1 MAEVKKMNILT
12 EDVNGE
18 NIQDVIANSSKVTEE
33 IAEEAAKKIAERRKE
48 KLTRDLVNVVQKSE
62 YTVSSAVLQVRR
74 SNRTNQRIKQYL
86 KDLAALKEDVVNG
99 KKPVSAW
106 EEEARNLKKQYDK
119 DLIEIGK
126 DIDKS
131 LGELNGLF
139 PDSWNWRYNELVPG
153 INKQLIQNK

>member
-1 MAEVKKMNILT
+1 MAETKKMNILT

-86 KDLAALKEDVVNG
+86 KDLAVLKEDVVNG
-99 KKPVSAW
+99 NKPVSAW
-106 EEEARNLKKQYDK
+106 EEEARSLKKQYDK

-131 LGELNGLF
+131 LSELNELF

-153 INKQLIQNK
+153 INK

>member
-33 IAEEAAKKIAERRKE
+33 IAEEAAKKIAERRKD
-48 KLTRDLVNVVQKSE
+48 KITRDLVNVVQKSE

-131 LGELNGLF
+131 LSELNELF

-153 INKQLIQNK
+153 INK

>member
-1 MAEVKKMNILT
+1 MAETKKMNILM

-18 NIQDVIANSSKVTEE
+18 NIQDVIANSSKATEE
-33 IAEEAAKKIAERRKE
+33 IAEEAAKKIADRRKE

-131 LGELNGLF
+131 QKELDDLF
-139 PDSWNWRYNELVPG
+139 PDSWSWRYNELVPG
-153 INKQLIQNK
+153 ISR

>member
-48 KLTRDLVNVVQKSE
+48 KLTRDLVAVVQKSE

-119 DLIEIGK
+119 DLIETGK

-131 LGELNGLF
+131 QKELDDLF

-153 INKQLIQNK
+153 ISR

>member
-62 YTVSSAVLQVRR
+62 YTVSSAILQVRR

-131 LGELNGLF
+131 LSELNELF

-153 INKQLIQNK
+153 INK

>member
-12 EDVNGE
+12 EDINGE

-48 KLTRDLVNVVQKSE
+48 KLTKDLVAVVQKSE

-86 KDLAALKEDVVNG
+86 KDLAALKEEIVSG

-106 EEEARNLKKQYDK
+106 KEEAYNLKKQYDK

-131 LGELNGLF
+131 LNELNELF
-139 PDSWNWRYNELVPG
+139 PDSWQWRYDDLVPNT
-153 INKQLIQNK
+153 NK

>member
-1 MAEVKKMNILT
+1 MAETKKMNILM

-86 KDLAALKEDVVNG
+86 KDLATLKEDVVNG

-106 EEEARNLKKQYDK
+106 DEEARNLKKQYDK
-119 DLIEIGK
+119 DLIEVGK

-131 LGELNGLF
+131 QRELDDLF

-153 INKQLIQNK
+153 INK

>member
-48 KLTRDLVNVVQKSE
+48 KLTKDLVTVVQKSE

-86 KDLAALKEDVVNG
+86 KDLAVLKEDVVNG

-119 DLIEIGK
+119 DLIETGK

-131 LGELNGLF
+131 QRELDDLF
-139 PDSWNWRYNELVPG
+139 PDSWSWKYNELVPG
-153 INKQLIQNK
+153 ISR

>member
-1 MAEVKKMNILT
+1 MAEVKKMNILM

-99 KKPVSAW
+99 NKPVSTW

-131 LGELNGLF
+131 LSELNELF
-139 PDSWNWRYNELVPG
+139 PDSWAWRYNELVPG
-153 INKQLIQNK
+153 INK

>member
-1 MAEVKKMNILT
+1 MAEKKMNILM

-48 KLTRDLVNVVQKSE
+48 KLTRALVNVVQKSE

-131 LGELNGLF
+131 LSELNELF

>member
-48 KLTRDLVNVVQKSE
+48 KLTRDLVVVVQKSE

-119 DLIEIGK
+119 DLIETGK

-131 LGELNGLF
+131 RRELDDLF
-139 PDSWNWRYNELVPG
+139 PDSWSWKYNELVPG
-153 INKQLIQNK
+153 INK

>member
-1 MAEVKKMNILT
+1 MAEVKKMNILM

-48 KLTRDLVNVVQKSE
+48 KLTKDLVAVVQKSE

-119 DLIEIGK
+119 DLIETGK
-126 DIDKS
+126 DIDES
-131 LGELNGLF
+131 QRELDNLF

-153 INKQLIQNK
+153 INK

>member
-1 MAEVKKMNILT
+1 MAEVKKMNILL
-12 EDVNGE
+12 EEVNGE

-131 LGELNGLF
+131 LSELNELF

-153 INKQLIQNK
+153 INK

>member
-1 MAEVKKMNILT
+1 MAEVKKMNILM

-48 KLTRDLVNVVQKSE
+48 KLTKDLVAVVQKSE

-119 DLIEIGK
+119 DLIETGK

-131 LGELNGLF
+131 QRELDDLF

-153 INKQLIQNK
+153 ISR

>member
-48 KLTRDLVNVVQKSE
+48 KLTKDLVAVVQKSE
-62 YTVSSAVLQVRR
+62 YTVSSAILQVRR

-131 LGELNGLF
+131 LSELNELF

-153 INKQLIQNK
+153 INK

>member
-1 MAEVKKMNILT
+1 MAEVKKMNILM

-48 KLTRDLVNVVQKSE
+48 KLTKDLVAVVQKSE

-119 DLIEIGK
+119 DLIETGK

-131 LGELNGLF
+131 QRELDNLF

-153 INKQLIQNK
+153 ISR

>member
-1 MAEVKKMNILT
+1 MAETKKMNILM

-48 KLTRDLVNVVQKSE
+48 KLTGALVNVVQKSE

-86 KDLAALKEDVVNG
+86 KDLATLKEDVVNG

-106 EEEARNLKKQYDK
+106 DEEARNLKKQYDK
-119 DLIEIGK
+119 DLIEAGK

-131 LGELNGLF
+131 QRELDDLF

-153 INKQLIQNK
+153 INK

>member
-1 MAEVKKMNILT
+1 MAEVKKMNILM

-48 KLTRDLVNVVQKSE
+48 KLTKDLVAVVQKSE

-119 DLIEIGK
+119 DLIETGK

-131 LGELNGLF
+131 QRELDGLF

-153 INKQLIQNK
+153 INK

>member
-1 MAEVKKMNILT
+1 MAEVKKMNILM

-48 KLTRDLVNVVQKSE
+48 KLTKDLVAVVQKSE

-106 EEEARNLKKQYDK
+106 EEEARSLKKQYDK
-119 DLIEIGK
+119 DLIETGK

-131 LGELNGLF
+131 QRELDDLF

-153 INKQLIQNK
+153 INK

>member
-1 MAEVKKMNILT
+1 MAEVKKMNILM

-48 KLTRDLVNVVQKSE
+48 KLTRALVNVVQKSE

-86 KDLAALKEDVVNG
+86 KDLATLKEDVVNG

-106 EEEARNLKKQYDK
+106 DEEARNLKKQYDK
-119 DLIEIGK
+119 DLIEAGK

-131 LGELNGLF
+131 QRELDDLF

-153 INKQLIQNK
+153 INK

>member
-1 MAEVKKMNILT
+1 MAEVKKMNILM

-48 KLTRDLVNVVQKSE
+48 KLTKDLVAVVQKSE

-119 DLIEIGK
+119 DLIEVGK

-131 LGELNGLF
+131 QRELDDLF

-153 INKQLIQNK
+153 INK

>member
-1 MAEVKKMNILT
+1 MAEVKKMNILM

-48 KLTRDLVNVVQKSE
+48 KLTKDLVAVVQKSE

-119 DLIEIGK
+119 DLIETGK

-131 LGELNGLF
+131 QRELDNLF
-139 PDSWNWRYNELVPG
+139 PDSWSWRYDELVPG
-153 INKQLIQNK
+153 INK

>member
-1 MAEVKKMNILT
+1 MAETKKMNILT

-86 KDLAALKEDVVNG
+86 KDLAALKEAVVNG
-99 KKPVSAW
+99 NKPVSAW

-131 LGELNGLF
+131 LSELNELF

-153 INKQLIQNK
+153 K

>member
-48 KLTRDLVNVVQKSE
+48 KLTKDLVAVVQKSE
-62 YTVSSAVLQVRR
+62 YTVSLAVLQVRR
-74 SNRTNQRIKQYL
+74 SNKTNQRIKQYL
-86 KDLAALKEDVVNG
+86 KDLAALKEEIVSG
-99 KKPVSAW
+99 KKTVSAW
-106 EEEARNLKKQYDK
+106 KEEAYNLKKQYDK

-131 LGELNGLF
+131 LNELNELF
-139 PDSWNWRYNELVPG
+139 SDSWQWRYDDLVP
-153 INKQLIQNK
+153 NTNR

>member
-1 MAEVKKMNILT
+1 MAEVKKMNILM

-48 KLTRDLVNVVQKSE
+48 KLTKDLVAVVQKSE

-119 DLIEIGK
+119 DLIETGK

-131 LGELNGLF
+131 QRELDDLF

-153 INKQLIQNK
+153 INK

>member
-1 MAEVKKMNILT
+1 MAEVKKMNILM

-48 KLTRDLVNVVQKSE
+48 KLTKDLVAVVQKSE

-106 EEEARNLKKQYDK
+106 EEEACNLKKQYDK
-119 DLIEIGK
+119 DLIETGK

-131 LGELNGLF
+131 QRELDNLF

-153 INKQLIQNK
+153 INR

>member
-1 MAEVKKMNILT
+1 MAETKKMNILM

-48 KLTRDLVNVVQKSE
+48 KLTKDLVAVVQKSE

-119 DLIEIGK
+119 DLIETGK

-131 LGELNGLF
+131 QRELDDLF

-153 INKQLIQNK
+153 ISR

>member
-48 KLTRDLVNVVQKSE
+48 KLTKDLVAVVQKSE

-106 EEEARNLKKQYDK
+106 EEEARDLKKQYDK
-119 DLIEIGK
+119 DLIETGK

-131 LGELNGLF
+131 QRELDNLF
-139 PDSWNWRYNELVPG
+139 PDSWSWRYNELVPG
-153 INKQLIQNK
+153 ISR

>member
-1 MAEVKKMNILT
+1 MAETKKMNILM

-33 IAEEAAKKIAERRKE
+33 IAEEAAKKIADRRKE

-126 DIDKS
+126 DVDKS
-131 LGELNGLF
+131 QKELDDLF
-139 PDSWNWRYNELVPG
+139 PDSWSWRYNELVPG
-153 INKQLIQNK
+153 ISR

>member
-1 MAEVKKMNILT
+1 MTETKKMNILM

-33 IAEEAAKKIAERRKE
+33 IAEEAAKKIADRRKE

-131 LGELNGLF
+131 QKELDDLF
-139 PDSWNWRYNELVPG
+139 PDSWSWRYNELVPG
-153 INKQLIQNK
+153 ISR

>member
-1 MAEVKKMNILT
+1 MAETKKMNILM

-33 IAEEAAKKIAERRKE
+33 IAEEAAKKIADRRKE

-131 LGELNGLF
+131 QKELDDLF
-139 PDSWNWRYNELVPG
+139 PDSWCWRYNELVPG
-153 INKQLIQNK
+153 INK

>member
-1 MAEVKKMNILT
+1 MAEVKKMNILM

-48 KLTRDLVNVVQKSE
+48 KLTKDLVDVVQKSE

-106 EEEARNLKKQYDK
+106 EEEAYNLKKQYDK
-119 DLIEIGK
+119 DLIETGR

-131 LGELNGLF
+131 QRELDNLF

-153 INKQLIQNK
+153 INK

>member
-1 MAEVKKMNILT
+1 MAEVKKMNILM

-119 DLIEIGK
+119 DLIETGK

-131 LGELNGLF
+131 QRELDDLF

-153 INKQLIQNK
+153 ISR

>member
-1 MAEVKKMNILT
+1 MAETKKMNILM

-48 KLTRDLVNVVQKSE
+48 KLTRALVNVVQKSE

-86 KDLAALKEDVVNG
+86 KDLATLKEDVVNG

-106 EEEARNLKKQYDK
+106 DEEARNLKKQYDK
-119 DLIEIGK
+119 DLIEAGK

-131 LGELNGLF
+131 QRELDDLF

-153 INKQLIQNK
+153 INK

>member
-48 KLTRDLVNVVQKSE
+48 KLTRDLVAVVQKSE

-119 DLIEIGK
+119 DLIETGK

-131 LGELNGLF
+131 QRELDDLF

-153 INKQLIQNK
+153 ISR